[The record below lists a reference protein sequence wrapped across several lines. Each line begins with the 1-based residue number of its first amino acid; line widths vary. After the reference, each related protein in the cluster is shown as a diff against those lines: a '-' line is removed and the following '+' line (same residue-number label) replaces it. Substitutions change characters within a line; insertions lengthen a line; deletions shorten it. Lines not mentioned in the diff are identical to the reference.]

1 MKRGFARSRST
12 RQRLGPA
19 FRPSCLSSPSAVCSR
34 LVARV
39 RCGVRGQRHSPS
51 WGCWGLRP
59 GGSVP
64 SAVAPFQGLRWR
76 ECRGGHAGAHGAVGE
91 EPGRRG
97 GPQPAAGGAH
107 GLPADP
113 AALQKGETV
122 RTGAKR
128 ALAGNPS
135 SSSLSFPP
143 REPQSRSSVSPWAW
157 SPRAFLGHCTLRG
170 SVPLTRAVNLLGCSG
185 QVSPRVAGAV
195 CAQPGPPVPKTS
207 VSGCV
212 PRWTDIKPPVTGGP
226 PSGLPFPP
234 VPPPHH
240 RSEHLLGA
248 RCVPGTTPSSW
259 LPSAGRKGVCV
270 VAWGCPAGGCVAGGR
285 GPGLGA
291 LCTLGPGRWQRS
303 RPCRGPLSSFVRQ
316 RSWRHRGVEKYCR
329 GPRGV

>member
-1 MKRGFARSRST
+1 M
-12 RQRLGPA
+12 
-19 FRPSCLSSPSAVCSR
+19 
-34 LVARV
+34 
-39 RCGVRGQRHSPS
+39 
-51 WGCWGLRP
+51 
-59 GGSVP
+59 
-64 SAVAPFQGLRWR
+64 
-76 ECRGGHAGAHGAVGE
+76 
-91 EPGRRG
+91 
-97 GPQPAAGGAH
+97 
-107 GLPADP
+107 
-113 AALQKGETV
+113 

-195 CAQPGPPVPKTS
+195 CARPGPPVPKTS

-248 RCVPGTTPSSW
+248 RCVPGTRPPGSPLLAERACASSRG
-259 LPSAGRKGVCV
+259 AVQQ
-270 VAWGCPAGGCVAGGR
+270 VAVSLADEARGSEPCAHLALAGGR
-285 GPGLGA
+285 GAGHVG
-291 LCTLGPGRWQRS
+291 GP
-303 RPCRGPLSSFVRQ
+303 CPLSSGRGAGGTGVS
-316 RSWRHRGVEKYCR
+316 RSTAEALGGCRVGAEGLGVSR
-329 GPRGV
+329 PGLVTGPGSLRTAAGLILKCSCL